1 MIRKEKNTAMVPN
14 LNMRLVLII
23 SMLFMSA
30 AANAEAGSSEE
41 CDLASASLG
50 LSASVIERT
59 KLQVTVVNCTSGNVA
74 FMEGALRPP
83 FLRIF
88 VVDKFGDALQRNS
101 WIGDRSPK
109 KITLPPQ
116 GRTEIVI
123 ELNEW
128 YQNLESDLNSGCLDL
143 LWALHVAPIESQQ
156 SFFGGGAI
164 QLNCVAS
171 R

>member
-1 MIRKEKNTAMVPN
+1 MLWEGKNTAVVSDWI
-14 LNMRLVLII
+14 MRLVPII
-23 SMLFMSA
+23 SMLFMSY
-30 AANAEAGSSEE
+30 AANADAGSGKE
-41 CDLASASLG
+41 CHVATASLG

-74 FMEGALRPP
+74 FMEGAVRPP

-109 KITLPPQ
+109 KITLAPQ

-123 ELNEW
+123 DLDEW

-143 LWALHVAPIESQQ
+143 LWALHVAPIQSQQ

-164 QLNCVAS
+164 QLNCVAN

>member
-1 MIRKEKNTAMVPN
+1 MLWEGKNTAVVSDWI
-14 LNMRLVLII
+14 MRLVPII
-23 SMLFMSA
+23 SMLFMSY
-30 AANAEAGSSEE
+30 AANADAGSSKE
-41 CDLASASLG
+41 CHVATASLG

-74 FMEGALRPP
+74 FMEGAVRPP

-109 KITLPPQ
+109 KITLAPQ

-123 ELNEW
+123 DLDEW

-143 LWALHVAPIESQQ
+143 LWALHVAPIQSQQ

-164 QLNCVAS
+164 QLNCVAN